1 MDLKDD
7 NIKIAI
13 EIIKDLYFIIQD
25 RIDYKDNIPL
35 NDTMERTRNFLIKI
49 KEL

>member
-7 NIKIAI
+7 DIKIAI

-25 RIDYKDNIPL
+25 RIYYKDNILL
-35 NDTMERTRNFLIKI
+35 NDTMERTRDFLIKI